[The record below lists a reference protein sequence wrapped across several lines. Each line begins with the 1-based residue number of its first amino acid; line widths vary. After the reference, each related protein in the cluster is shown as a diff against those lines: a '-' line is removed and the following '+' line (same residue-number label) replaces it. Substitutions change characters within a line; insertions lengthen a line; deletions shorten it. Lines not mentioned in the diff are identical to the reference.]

1 MKSFTLETDGKGYW
15 SSKQKKVKIVD
26 VALGCDY
33 TNELQLYFSKKS
45 WNIKEDG
52 LIYTDEKF
60 IKQFRKYLVSKGVP
74 KKIAN
79 DIDYTEQGMQGDDY
93 VSLEYGEDTSEYLV
107 KRGLGLN

>member
-1 MKSFTLETDGKGYW
+1 MKSFTLETDGSGLW
-15 SSKQKKVKIVD
+15 SHKQKKVKIVD
-26 VALGCDY
+26 VAQRREY

-60 IKQFRKYLVSKGVP
+60 IKQFRKYLVSKGMP

-93 VSLEYGEDTSEYLV
+93 VSLEYGDDTGEYLL
-107 KRGLGLN
+107 KRGLNL